1 MGEGGAGGPVV
12 LDTHV
17 WIWAVE
23 GDRAQLGAGAID
35 ELEAASLRG
44 GVLVSAISVWE
55 VAMLEAKGRLTLS
68 RPLEEWVRAALRAP
82 GVTLLPLSPEIAVE
96 STRLPGSPH
105 GDPADRILVAS
116 ARVAGARLATRDEGI
131 LRYAADGHV
140 RVLDARPG

>member
-1 MGEGGAGGPVV
+1 M
-12 LDTHV
+12 
-17 WIWAVE
+17 
-23 GDRAQLGAGAID
+23 
-35 ELEAASLRG
+35 
-44 GVLVSAISVWE
+44 
-55 VAMLEAKGRLTLS
+55 
-68 RPLEEWVRAALRAP
+68 RAALRAP